1 MSNFIDYRHLRIPSI
16 TNFTQVEM
24 DAGFLS
30 NHQFFSPNFYRL
42 FLYAIR
48 PIRWSNQAND
58 VYNGASFIGLYPKNC
73 NGISIN
79 GRGYF

>member
-1 MSNFIDYRHLRIPSI
+1 
-16 TNFTQVEM
+16 M

-58 VYNGASFIGLYPKNC
+58 VYNGASFIGLYP
-73 NGISIN
+73 
-79 GRGYF
+79 